1 MFYKIQNS
9 GTVSCCWYD
18 WKFISVWFSTLLCF
32 TVDADGFVCFPHI
45 CSWYSIIWSFHFYF
59 QLISGQL
66 GASWE
71 NWWKVVWYSKAL
83 IVSFPSHP
91 WVPFHFQQ
99 KQNYLDMYKSTNNI
113 FNNVLLDPLYSLKL
127 VSFTKLLS
135 FPFYFLSRL
144 YFMYFIVVESN
155 VLWASAFVV

>member
-1 MFYKIQNS
+1 MIVDIWSVGCIMAEMVLHKVLFPGRDCILLHGRFTSVNTDCVFKIQNS
-9 GTVSCCWYD
+9 GTVSWCWYD
-18 WKFISVWFSTLLCF
+18 WKFMWAVWFSTLLCF

-45 CSWYSIIWSFHFYF
+45 CSWYFMIWSFHFYF

-91 WVPFHFQQ
+91 WIP
-99 KQNYLDMYKSTNNI
+99 ST
-113 FNNVLLDPLYSLKL
+113 
-127 VSFTKLLS
+127 
-135 FPFYFLSRL
+135 
-144 YFMYFIVVESN
+144 SN
-155 VLWASAFVV
+155 TNTIL